1 MMKKIYAYL
10 LLILAPVLAGA
21 QNAVS
26 DTSDFR
32 AMISASVVD
41 MLRGEVPGVRVS
53 STGGNPLGLMNVNMR
68 GVNSIRTDNQPLWI
82 IDGVEVAMDLGR
94 HVDGF
99 WQYGEEGYS
108 SGINPLLFLNP
119 EEVES
124 ITVLKDISA
133 TAIYGSRGA
142 NGVILVK
149 TKLPDRGKVNINWS
163 SDFGYNRN
171 YNQNHVLS
179 VNGITGNTR
188 YNLSGT
194 FRTLAGPVARN
205 NFNQGT
211 FRANFDTRTNKTLWF
226 GLNALMAV
234 GGGSQPLATAYYGK
248 TSMTLAMRDKVLS
261 PMTDADVWAKDYDD
275 LSKDYRG
282 LLSAFVQ
289 LNFTRYLYLKVSGGL
304 DIEHN
309 TRIFWYGKGTELGA
323 CSPENIYGGAASNV
337 TSLNMNYNAS
347 AELDFNKHFG
357 MHHVGVK
364 LAADVIGNVG
374 NYNTLNARD
383 FVTHSLRGYS
393 ILIGSSARQLHAY
406 VEDYFH
412 FGGFATATYD
422 YNGIAGVTGTVR
434 ADMTPKYKRP
444 INIYPAAEGFVD
456 LKKAFLSGTDVVSAL
471 KIKGGWGTGGREK
484 YVPYDFFGNYLSGS
498 WLVPEEGTTSFYDGL
513 IDVKAN
519 EWHAGVET
527 SLFADRLSLSAE
539 FFSRKSQDDFI
550 MYQLGRKKRENDDI
564 WVWKGC
570 ENVFQRTTQIA
581 NHGVELALSS
591 VLVRTRDFSWRIN
604 ANVTVG
610 DNKVLYTDHG
620 DSYGRSVGS
629 GLNGNCNQVGLPA
642 GCLYGYEYKD
652 GSIADRTGEGII
664 DDADKVLL
672 GFTTPTVFG
681 GFRTNFSLGRWQLEI
696 GFDGAAGFD
705 IANLNSL
712 AKDRPV
718 LPDGRPVLT
727 KEYVEKGDYLRLNEL
742 GLKYNIPLSAK
753 WIKSLDVAFCCSNL
767 VTFTSYS
774 GWNPDVNSFGS
785 SMLTNGFDYGSYP
798 VSRKFVL
805 GVSAKF

>member
-53 STGGNPLGLMNVNMR
+53 STDGNPLGLMNVNMR
-68 GVNSIRTDNQPLWI
+68 GVNSICTDNQPLWI

-248 TSMTLAMRDKVLS
+248 PSMTLAMRDKVLS

-282 LLSAFVQ
+282 LCIRTAQF
-289 LNFTRYLYLKVSGGL
+289 YKVS
-304 DIEHN
+304 
-309 TRIFWYGKGTELGA
+309 
-323 CSPENIYGGAASNV
+323 
-337 TSLNMNYNAS
+337 
-347 AELDFNKHFG
+347 
-357 MHHVGVK
+357 
-364 LAADVIGNVG
+364 
-374 NYNTLNARD
+374 
-383 FVTHSLRGYS
+383 
-393 ILIGSSARQLHAY
+393 
-406 VEDYFH
+406 
-412 FGGFATATYD
+412 
-422 YNGIAGVTGTVR
+422 
-434 ADMTPKYKRP
+434 
-444 INIYPAAEGFVD
+444 
-456 LKKAFLSGTDVVSAL
+456 LS
-471 KIKGGWGTGGREK
+471 
-484 YVPYDFFGNYLSGS
+484 
-498 WLVPEEGTTSFYDGL
+498 
-513 IDVKAN
+513 
-519 EWHAGVET
+519 
-527 SLFADRLSLSAE
+527 
-539 FFSRKSQDDFI
+539 
-550 MYQLGRKKRENDDI
+550 
-564 WVWKGC
+564 
-570 ENVFQRTTQIA
+570 
-581 NHGVELALSS
+581 
-591 VLVRTRDFSWRIN
+591 
-604 ANVTVG
+604 
-610 DNKVLYTDHG
+610 
-620 DSYGRSVGS
+620 
-629 GLNGNCNQVGLPA
+629 
-642 GCLYGYEYKD
+642 
-652 GSIADRTGEGII
+652 
-664 DDADKVLL
+664 
-672 GFTTPTVFG
+672 
-681 GFRTNFSLGRWQLEI
+681 
-696 GFDGAAGFD
+696 
-705 IANLNSL
+705 
-712 AKDRPV
+712 
-718 LPDGRPVLT
+718 
-727 KEYVEKGDYLRLNEL
+727 
-742 GLKYNIPLSAK
+742 
-753 WIKSLDVAFCCSNL
+753 
-767 VTFTSYS
+767 
-774 GWNPDVNSFGS
+774 
-785 SMLTNGFDYGSYP
+785 
-798 VSRKFVL
+798 
-805 GVSAKF
+805 